1 MPAIDIPGRPAE
13 VGLPYVFR
21 RPCQRMAAGKQLVGL
36 AVRACP
42 GLSFGTVVLHVVA
55 GVLPITFMVCVSL
68 ALQQLSH
75 GLASGAAL
83 GLLPGWLGI
92 AAGAFV
98 AQQLL
103 APVQTLAS
111 QGIARKVDAYCT
123 ARLMRSASIGV
134 SMRSLERPEVADAAR
149 DTSEAL
155 NSTALTPGA
164 AAEGALALV
173 ARYTQ
178 LFGAVAVATIAV
190 GPLVGTAALAVALIC
205 RHGQTAAFRRWG
217 QHVRSLSRARRRLG
231 YLRDLAVSTRAAK
244 EIRMLGLVDWIDR
257 RYAAESANLLGQL
270 WARRRRLYGR
280 PFMLYTLLG
289 LTGTLVALLALTAQA
304 RLDIARVAIGLQ
316 AVVLCARFGVIFM
329 ESDDKL
335 IYGRSAWESLL
346 IFEEL
351 GAGLD
356 TGSAAPAE
364 YANGGA
370 VAPSMSDGTGPFP
383 VGDIAFHGV
392 SFEYEAGRPVLAGL
406 DLDIAARTSTAI
418 VGANGAGKTTLIKLL
433 TGLYQPTSGMV
444 SCGGVDL
451 ADIDPERWRRSF
463 AVLFQDFVRYEL
475 TLRDN
480 VTMGAADHRDDD
492 EGIFAE
498 LDRVGLADLVRSMPA
513 GLDAPLSG
521 STTGGRDLSG
531 GQWQRVALAR
541 ALFAVRHGASVLVLD
556 EPTAQL
562 DAHGEAEFYDT
573 FHDLTRGLTSVV
585 ISHRFSSVRRADR
598 IVLIQGGRLLEFG
611 THDELVAAKGAYAS
625 MFELQARRFAVSSG
639 AA

>member
-1 MPAIDIPGRPAE
+1 MESAKKSSSASALRDAGYGMNRAGAVLSE
-13 VGLPYVFR
+13 
-21 RPCQRMAAGKQLVGL
+21 RMAAGRQLLGL

-42 GLSFGTVVLHVVA
+42 GLTFRTAVLHVVA
-55 GVLPITFMVCVSL
+55 GMLPITFMVCVSL
-68 ALQQLSH
+68 ALQQLSQ
-75 GLASGAAL
+75 GLASGAAP

-103 APVQTLAS
+103 APLQILAS
-111 QGIARKVDAYCT
+111 QGIARRVDAYCT
-123 ARLMRSASIGV
+123 ARLMRSASIGI

-155 NSTALTPGA
+155 NSSALTPGT

-178 LFGAVAVATIAV
+178 LLGAVAVATIAV
-190 GPLVGTAALAVALIC
+190 GPLVGAAALAVALIC
-205 RHGQTAAFRRWG
+205 RRGQTAAFYRWG
-217 QHVRSLSRARRRLG
+217 QHVRSSSRARRRLG

-244 EIRMLGLVDWIDR
+244 EIRMLGLVDWVDR
-257 RYAAESANLLGQL
+257 RYAAESADLLGRL
-270 WARRRRLYGR
+270 WARRRQVYGR
-280 PFMLYTLLG
+280 PFMLYSLLG
-289 LTGTLVALLALTAQA
+289 LTGTLVALLALTTRAD
-304 RLDIARVAIGLQ
+304 LDVARVAMGLQ
-316 AVVLCARFGVIFM
+316 AVVLCARFGVIFP
-329 ESDDKL
+329 ESDSKL

-346 IFEEL
+346 MFEKL
-351 GAGLD
+351 GD
-356 TGSAAPAE
+356 
-364 YANGGA
+364 GGA
-370 VAPSMSDGTGPFP
+370 FAPPARAAAGPFP

-392 SFEYEAGRPVLAGL
+392 SFEYEAGHPVLAGL

-451 ADIDPERWRRSF
+451 TDIDPERWRRSF

-480 VTMGAADHRDDD
+480 VAMGAADHRGDD
-492 EGIFAE
+492 EGILAE
-498 LDRVGLADLVRSMPA
+498 LDRTGLTGLIGSMPA
-513 GLDAPLSG
+513 GLDTPLG
-521 STTGGRDLSG
+521 ASTASGRDLSG
-531 GQWQRVALAR
+531 GQWQRIALAR
-541 ALFAVRHGASVLVLD
+541 ALFGVRHGASVLVLD

-562 DAHGEAEFYDT
+562 DAHGEAEFYET
-573 FHDLTRGLTSVV
+573 FLDLTRGLTSVV

-598 IVLIQGGRLLEFG
+598 IVLVQEGRLLESG

-625 MFELQARRFAVSSG
+625 MFELQARRFAVSSD